1 MEAFKQKG
9 WYLAFTD
16 MKYWQDNFLHS
27 SPRYMLWF
35 NLFVFVLVAMSVE
48 LNKREW
54 EFNDRKLEIKTRL
67 IFWLKRWLKKSLA
80 IVHIFW
86 MPFCGVWYIV
96 VNNNLKNKVEKTWV
110 FFPFKFVY
118 SLRSDVSY
126 FLSRTRAGIIRPV
139 QSFFPQLMT
148 DRSAKVAPT
157 VFHP

>member
-1 MEAFKQKG
+1 MVKTLTEEITCNCS
-9 WYLAFTD
+9 Y
-16 MKYWQDNFLHS
+16 FL
-27 SPRYMLWF
+27 
-35 NLFVFVLVAMSVE
+35 
-48 LNKREW
+48 
-54 EFNDRKLEIKTRL
+54 KLLT
-67 IFWLKRWLKKSLA
+67 
-80 IVHIFW
+80 